1 MEIRRYREANK
12 LSQREVA
19 DATGV
24 DVSTVTK
31 WEAGVAYPRA
41 KHLPVL
47 ADLFGCTIDA
57 LYGRE
62 PPGEREQDAS

>member
-1 MEIRRYREANK
+1 MEIRKYREAKN
-12 LSQREVA
+12 LSQKEVA
-19 DATGV
+19 ELVGV

-31 WEAGVAYPRA
+31 WETGVADPRA
-41 KHLPVL
+41 KQIPVL

-62 PPGEREQDAS
+62 PPGTAAREAS